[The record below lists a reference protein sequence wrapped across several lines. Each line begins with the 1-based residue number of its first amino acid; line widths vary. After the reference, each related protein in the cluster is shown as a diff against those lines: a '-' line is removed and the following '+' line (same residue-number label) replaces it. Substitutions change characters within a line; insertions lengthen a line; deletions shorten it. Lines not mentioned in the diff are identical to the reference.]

1 MPYIVLIAADQQHVR
16 HGAVALLIAL
26 TVVVAAPLGLLLSAA
41 VLRELEGTLL
51 LLVVVGLQM
60 LIDPAK
66 TSARLLPFWSG
77 REIGTYAV
85 DHADAGYLVRGIVHG
100 GVRRGMLP
108 PRGRRLGGPAAPPGA
123 CHRGVRLRLPAGRH
137 HGR

>member
-41 VLRELEGTLL
+41 VPRELEGTLL

-100 GVRRGMLP
+100 VAFAVACCL
-108 PRGRRLGGPAAPPGA
+108 LVAAVSA
-123 CHRGVRLRLPAGRH
+123 VRLRRRGH
-137 HGR
+137 VTVVSG